1 MKKNSPVTHNNT
13 QTENVFP
20 APGHNHSMCL
30 TGAVENARTVF
41 AAKNLNLTPLREEIY
56 RQILT
61 AHTAQGAYQIR
72 DHLNRSDRN
81 VAPITI
87 YRILDLLL
95 EAGLIHRL
103 ESQNTYY
110 ACFQNHESGTSIVA
124 LICQQCGTVAEL
136 VDENVEKLMG
146 LLEKNAGFVMENRM
160 LEIAGKCP
168 QCRDEANKK

>member
-1 MKKNSPVTHNNT
+1 MPRDNPTTSVDNQIANA
-13 QTENVFP
+13 FP
-20 APGHNHSMCL
+20 IPGHNHSMCL
-30 TGAVENARTVF
+30 TRAIENARAIF

-72 DHLNRSDRN
+72 DHLNRSGRN

-110 ACFQNHESGTSIVA
+110 ACFQSHKNSTSIVA

-136 VDENVEKLMG
+136 VDENIEKLMG
-146 LLEKNAGFVMENRM
+146 LLEKNADFTMANRM
-160 LEIAGKCP
+160 LEIEGKCP